1 MKLISFYKLN
11 ELNNRQF
18 FFVLWKNWTCI
29 SIQFINFCFMTLL
42 LFIIVYYKKCVCA
55 VFYMF
60 EYNFNV
66 FFYFCFYDKKRL
78 IFNES
83 PIYLY
88 DCWLPCS
95 LFIVYLFNFF
105 KYMFGVT
112 LCNKI
117 FTSVEKLL
125 SLKCNK
131 IIFF

>member
-1 MKLISFYKLN
+1 MKELDLYFNSIYQLLFYD
-11 ELNNRQF
+11 
-18 FFVLWKNWTCI
+18 VI
-29 SIQFINFCFMTLL
+29 IIYL
-42 LFIIVYYKKCVCA
+42 LFIIKSVCVCA

-60 EYNFNV
+60 EYNFNL
-66 FFYFCFYDKKRL
+66 FFYSVFLFYDKKRL

-112 LCNKI
+112 LCNKN

-131 IIFF
+131 IIFLTIKYNAMVI